1 MCTSKSFQNS
11 QRLDTKS
18 FFLYMNIFD
27 RTQIQTTYPAPSSW
41 LSIQTID
48 MHTCGEPLRVILSG
62 FPEIR
67 GNSVLERRSYVK
79 ENFDNLRTALMFEP
93 RGHSDMYGCIL
104 TPPNSD
110 SDFGIIFM
118 HNEGYSTM
126 CGHATIAI
134 AKLAVEMEWVQK
146 EKPITTI
153 KIDAPCGTLT
163 AYVAVENGQVNS
175 VSFDNVP
182 SFVVGLDQE
191 VEVSGLG
198 SVHYDLAYG
207 GAFYAFVDADS
218 LGIGLDSSNTKQL
231 IEAGMNIKKAVAS
244 SRAIAHPFEHDLS
257 FLYGTIFT
265 GKPHGAADSRNVCIF
280 AEGELD
286 RSPTGSG
293 VSARMAIHHAKGEL
307 HAGESMI
314 VESILDTTFVGSIK
328 EALSYGGMDAVIP
341 NVSGTAYITG
351 QHQFLIDPNDPQKDG
366 FILR

>member
-1 MCTSKSFQNS
+1 
-11 QRLDTKS
+11 
-18 FFLYMNIFD
+18 MNIFD
-27 RTQIQTTYPAPSSW
+27 RIQIQTTYPTPSSW

-62 FPEIR
+62 FPQTI
-67 GNSVLERRSYVK
+67 GNTILERRKYVK
-79 ENFDNLRTALMFEP
+79 DNFDNLRTSLMFEP
-93 RGHSDMYGCIL
+93 RGHADMYGCLL

-110 SDFGIIFM
+110 SDFGIIFL

-134 AKLAVEMEWVQK
+134 TKLAVEMGWVEKK
-146 EKPITTI
+146 EPETKI

-163 AYVAVENGQVNS
+163 AFAQLDNGQVKS

-182 SFVVGLDQE
+182 SFVVDLDQKVD
-191 VEVSGLG
+191 VEELG
-198 SVHYDLAYG
+198 SIRYDLAYG
-207 GAFYAFVDADS
+207 GAFYAFVDADD
-218 LGIGLDSSNTKQL
+218 LGISLDPSNTQQL
-231 IEAGMNIKKAVAS
+231 IKVGMNIKRAVATT
-244 SRAIAHPFEHDLS
+244 RNVTHPFEHDLS

-265 GKPHGAADSRNVCIF
+265 GKPHGSADSRNVCIF

-293 VSARMAIHHAKGEL
+293 VSARMAIHYARGEL
-307 HAGESMI
+307 KIGQSMVI
-314 VESILDTTFVGSIK
+314 ESILDTTFVGSVK

-341 NVSGTAYITG
+341 NVSGTAHITG
-351 QHQFLIDPNDPQKDG
+351 QHQFLIDPNDPQKNG